1 MLLSPERKAETRG
14 AYAQGEWTLPTA
26 GGRHPD
32 PQGLYTRLPVR
43 SGPGDFGCVHPH
55 PLFGVRTRDRTQPD
69 TTATST
75 CLAASTGP
83 RSGSSMRTLLGA
95 RARHPPR
102 WGPLRPAHFSGSCEL
117 SLLLLT
123 RREAH
128 GTRLHTHL
136 EPRLEPEMVGLDA
149 GGPRALVFGGRP
161 GPSRTG

>member
-14 AYAQGEWTLPTA
+14 AYAQGEWTVPTA

-102 WGPLRPAHFSGSCEL
+102 WGPAACPLLGELRAISPTPDAARGTWDEAPYTW
-117 SLLLLT
+117 SLAWSL
-123 RREAH
+123 RWC
-128 GTRLHTHL
+128 L
-136 EPRLEPEMVGLDA
+136 EA
-149 GGPRALVFGGRP
+149 GGPGASSFGGRP

>member
-14 AYAQGEWTLPTA
+14 AYAQGEWTVPTA

-83 RSGSSMRTLLGA
+83 GGRAPSMRTLLGA
-95 RARHPPR
+95 RARHPPSPPD
-102 WGPLRPAHFSGSCEL
+102 GALRPAHFSGSCEL

-128 GTRLHTHL
+128 GTRLHT
-136 EPRLEPEMVGLDA
+136 PGASPGEPEMDRWCLATLVA
-149 GGPRALVFGGRP
+149 GGPGACLWR
-161 GPSRTG
+161 